1 MAGNIAR
8 AMGYAGRTA
17 GQERKAAGGLAINF
31 HQGGQSPA
39 WSSNSQL
46 ENKGFS
52 LANVTVDENGI
63 SLGQSG
69 ESSISYSWAEGTDLQ
84 NGFTFDCNLVLGN
97 GAADGWDT
105 ASDFSISLGNS
116 SFYGTLN
123 INEAYIK
130 WGDAILYSLDMSAN
144 AENLRMAYIRGNEL
158 EGLKGG
164 YYVWLGDM
172 LIGEALSVTS
182 GSGCNGLT
190 IQYNGSGTAV
200 LHDLALDGTGSY
212 APATSGTLNA
222 EKSFI
227 SSGSF
232 TQSGTPEGNIEWK
245 TEGFT
250 KTADNLAG
258 SGTFNARAQ
267 ADSSAGGT
275 GNSVNVS
282 ITSGNATHIYAN
294 SGNYTGDVW
303 LTISKE
309 GQASAWYGAHGA
321 SGTLNGNVFLRFT
334 DAATGGSTVFGAVN
348 AAGVTGN
355 VYLEFSAENAS
366 FGTFTSSNSSSVVG
380 SYATDIQGNVD
391 IVVNSGTF
399 NHQIMGG
406 IFANANTTIGGN
418 THVYINGGSVT
429 GNVMGGG
436 LTGSISGGAN
446 VTVTGGVISGSVYGA
461 GQGGSI
467 LAGSSVCLTGGL
479 VKGDVYAGGK
489 AGSIQGDTSVTITGN
504 TATLYNGSS
513 WGSISGGGSGGTV
526 KGNST
531 VRIQNLS
538 SGTTA
543 YGFDK
548 YAGNISGGTN
558 VSGDR
563 SLVLDHVTVDSL
575 QASLSDFT
583 HVSAVNQTRTSLD
596 SLGGALTVTIE
607 AGSSLILNGTSDLT
621 TLILGEHASL
631 TLQGLTADAVVVDIT
646 GTTNYTLSLT
656 EIPASLDN
664 IKFLNDGV
672 LYDAAMSMDLQANS
686 AMLFAQVPEPGSAA
700 LALAGLAPLLW
711 RRRRKM
717 SH

>member
-1 MAGNIAR
+1 
-8 AMGYAGRTA
+8 
-17 GQERKAAGGLAINF
+17 
-31 HQGGQSPA
+31 
-39 WSSNSQL
+39 
-46 ENKGFS
+46 
-52 LANVTVDENGI
+52 
-63 SLGQSG
+63 
-69 ESSISYSWAEGTDLQ
+69 
-84 NGFTFDCNLVLGN
+84 
-97 GAADGWDT
+97 
-105 ASDFSISLGNS
+105 
-116 SFYGTLN
+116 
-123 INEAYIK
+123 
-130 WGDAILYSLDMSAN
+130 
-144 AENLRMAYIRGNEL
+144 
-158 EGLKGG
+158 
-164 YYVWLGDM
+164 
-172 LIGEALSVTS
+172 
-182 GSGCNGLT
+182 
-190 IQYNGSGTAV
+190 
-200 LHDLALDGTGSY
+200 
-212 APATSGTLNA
+212 
-222 EKSFI
+222 
-227 SSGSF
+227 
-232 TQSGTPEGNIEWK
+232 
-245 TEGFT
+245 
-250 KTADNLAG
+250 
-258 SGTFNARAQ
+258 
-267 ADSSAGGT
+267 
-275 GNSVNVS
+275 
-282 ITSGNATHIYAN
+282 
-294 SGNYTGDVW
+294 
-303 LTISKE
+303 
-309 GQASAWYGAHGA
+309 
-321 SGTLNGNVFLRFT
+321 
-334 DAATGGSTVFGAVN
+334 
-348 AAGVTGN
+348 
-355 VYLEFSAENAS
+355 
-366 FGTFTSSNSSSVVG
+366 
-380 SYATDIQGNVD
+380 
-391 IVVNSGTF
+391 
-399 NHQIMGG
+399 MGG

-631 TLQGLTADAVVVDIT
+631 TLQGLAADAVVVDIT